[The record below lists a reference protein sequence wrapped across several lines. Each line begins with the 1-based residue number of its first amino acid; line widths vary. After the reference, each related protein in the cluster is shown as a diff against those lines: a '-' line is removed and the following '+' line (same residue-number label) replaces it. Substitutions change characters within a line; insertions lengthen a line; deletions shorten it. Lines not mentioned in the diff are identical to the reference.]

1 MPSRLAQVAAAQV
14 PVVKVSNFLERL
26 ACRKH
31 DGLQYLAGGSRSAV
45 LRINCRGWRRW
56 PVNLGAVLSSRCV
69 SAASRQRELEQLQ
82 AGLSAL
88 ERRGLFTFRE
98 DHLWPVIG
106 RPVDQGR
113 NLVGLHQVGRTGR
126 QHDPQ
131 QPRILHIIVRSERPR
146 IPGEHRRDPVM
157 DGAEQVVGLGGD
169 DGAGAGHPPQGAA
182 TSPRG
187 PRRRRVLP
195 ASSRSAWGFWNSHP
209 PPFLITVGQDQAPP
223 PVNAVRKLGS
233 PATVSAR
240 ALIRRLPTDA
250 LLA

>member
-56 PVNLGAVLSSRCV
+56 PVNLGAVLSSGCV

-146 IPGEHRRDPVM
+146 IPESTAGIRSWMGRSKSLAWVVMMVPERAIPLRVPPRVPGAPEGEGFSRLHHGLHGDSGIPTRR
-157 DGAEQVVGLGGD
+157 
-169 DGAGAGHPPQGAA
+169 H
-182 TSPRG
+182 S
-187 PRRRRVLP
+187 
-195 ASSRSAWGFWNSHP
+195 
-209 PPFLITVGQDQAPP
+209 
-223 PVNAVRKLGS
+223 
-233 PATVSAR
+233 
-240 ALIRRLPTDA
+240 
-250 LLA
+250 